1 MCFMKQSYCILSF
14 IFYLITL
21 PTCLVYA
28 QNEVP
33 DNKGKEFWL
42 MFNRNNDNKEINME
56 LFITGDVES
65 TGQVILPDASYLDFL
80 VTPGAVTT
88 VNIPS
93 TFIATLADGIDNKGI
108 HVIAENEITVYGLNH
123 KPFST
128 DAFLGLPVDVS
139 GKEYLV
145 MSNSTYSPNSS
156 TSSVFGVVATM
167 DNTEVTIVPSS
178 NTKNR
183 TAGVPY
189 QITLQKGETYQL
201 AADVFFADLT
211 GSIITSNNPIS
222 VFSGHTCGNEP
233 LFTDGC
239 DHMIEQIPPVTTLG
253 KSFVTVPLATRR
265 AGDVFRIVATE
276 DDTNVSVN
284 GNNGYAEIF
293 SLDKGEFKI
302 LNVPSNV
309 YSKIESNHAILVAQ
323 LSKGQRSDNVPSD
336 PFLMLVPP
344 IEQFQNHYKV
354 STPVT
359 GFDKHFINLAVPI
372 YQKDKIELDGSFLD
386 PSIFTDIPGSAHAG
400 AQVEVDEGMHNIT
413 GELPFVA
420 FMYGFGSFESYGYPG
435 GHSLASVEQVRS
447 INLDL
452 VEEAQQG
459 ITYCFNATVKD
470 DNEIPIFGV
479 RVDFEVQGPNEK
491 IGFAV
496 TNEQGIANFCFDAI
510 RPGTNKI
517 IATVGST
524 ETATIIETEKTP
536 VPTTIT
542 FLEYVVQGIV
552 GEEICLGA
560 TILDQFGMP
569 LGGEEVSFDVN
580 GLFYSTA
587 ITDEDGRIV
596 FCQTPDDMG
605 DLIVTAYFEGGES
618 TEATIIAG
626 YVSEDLKIESF
637 WWVDASTNTIISE
650 IKAGDKIPY
659 STIKDKKL
667 TIVVT
672 SDPEIVGSVKME
684 MEYLTSCPTC
694 AIENYTITENIIPY
708 SLYGDVKGRYVGYG
722 FSPGSYALTA
732 TPYETR
738 YHTGNQGLKATINFE
753 VLFDSSIDGFTLINA
768 TNDTDIREIMDGDII
783 DLSSFKGK
791 KFNVRA
797 NVPLN
802 QQQGGVGMEISGPV
816 NFSQFEKLE
825 PMALF
830 MDTNGDYAGKELPE
844 GNYALSAT
852 AFPFNSSTNRGM
864 GGETVTIN
872 FEVMILGSKVDKL
885 TLVNADTDKDI
896 MTIMEGT
903 YIDLNQYKD
912 VKLNIRADGKGDD
925 IAAMTFQLSGAKNYN
940 WTERK
945 APYAIFGDLP
955 AEDYNGKYFKEGNYK
970 LMVTPYNSDNV
981 MGERLTVNF
990 VAGFNLRDNLRVNSE
1005 ALNQLESMSSEREA
1019 NAESLEED
1027 LKVYPQ
1033 PAQNFVNIVY
1043 PSFIRED
1050 AMVMI
1055 YKGNGQLIHGAQM
1068 GNTANFNFG
1077 SYGSGLY
1084 LIHVTN
1090 GERIISKK
1098 VFIY

>member
-1 MCFMKQSYCILSF
+1 
-14 IFYLITL
+14 
-21 PTCLVYA
+21 
-28 QNEVP
+28 
-33 DNKGKEFWL
+33 
-42 MFNRNNDNKEINME
+42 ME

-123 KPFST
+123 KPLST
-128 DAFLGLPVDVS
+128 DGFLGLPVDVL

-183 TAGVPY
+183 KAGVPF
-189 QITLQKGETYQL
+189 QISLQKGETYQL

-265 AGDVFRIVATE
+265 AGDVFRIVATV

-284 GNNGYAEIF
+284 GNNGYAEVF
-293 SLDKGEFKI
+293 SLDKGGFKI

-323 LSKGQRSDNVPSD
+323 LSKGQGSDNVSAD

-344 IEQFQNHYKV
+344 MEQFQNHYKV
-354 STPVT
+354 STPTT

-372 YQKDKIELDGSFLD
+372 SQKDKIELDGSFLD
-386 PSIFTDIPGSAHAG
+386 SSIFTDIPGSTHAG
-400 AQVEVDEGMHNIT
+400 AQLEIDEGHHNIS
-413 GELPFVA
+413 GDLPFVA
-420 FMYGFGSFESYGYPG
+420 FVYGFSSFDSYGYPG
-435 GHSLASVEQVRS
+435 GQSLASVEQVRN
-447 INLDL
+447 INLNL
-452 VEEAQQG
+452 VEEAQQET
-459 ITYCFNATVKD
+459 TYCFNATVTD
-470 DNEIPIFGV
+470 GNEMPVFGV

-496 TNEQGIANFCFDAI
+496 TNEQGIANFCFDGVI
-510 RPGTNKI
+510 LGTNNI
-517 IATVGST
+517 IAKVGSN
-524 ETATIIETEKTP
+524 EAATIIEREKIP

-542 FLEYVVQGIV
+542 FLEYVVEGIV
-552 GEEICLGA
+552 GEEICLAA
-560 TILDQFGMP
+560 TVLDQFGMP
-569 LGGEEVSFDVN
+569 LGGEEVFFDVN
-580 GLFYSTA
+580 GVSYGTV
-587 ITDEDGRIV
+587 ITDENGRIA
-596 FCQTPDDMG
+596 FCQTPDEMG
-605 DLIVTAYFEGGES
+605 DLIVTAYFEDGES

-637 WWVDASTNTIISE
+637 WLVDAGKNTIISE
-650 IKAGDKIPY
+650 IMDGDKIPY

-684 MEYLTSCPTC
+684 MEYLTRCPTC
-694 AIENYTITENIIPY
+694 AVENYTITENVIPY

-722 FSPGSYALTA
+722 FSPGSYSLTA
-732 TPYETR
+732 TPYETK
-738 YHTGNQGLKATINFE
+738 YHTGNQGLKARINFE
-753 VLFDSSIDGFTLINA
+753 VFFDSSIDGFTLINA

-816 NFSQFEKLE
+816 NFSQFEKVKPL
-825 PMALF
+825 ALF

-844 GNYALSAT
+844 ENYALSAT
-852 AFPFNSSTNRGM
+852 AFPFNSSTYSGI
-864 GGETVTIN
+864 GGETLTVN
-872 FEVMILGSKVDKL
+872 FEVIHNSKIDKF

-912 VKLNIRADGKGDD
+912 VKLNIRADGKGEH
-925 IAAMTFQLSGAKNYN
+925 IAAVTFQLSGAKNYN

-945 APYAIFGDLP
+945 APYAIYGDLP
-955 AEDYNGKYFKEGNYK
+955 GEDYNGKYFEEGTYK
-970 LMVTPYNSDNV
+970 LMVTPYNSDNT

-990 VAGFNLRDNLRVNSE
+990 SSGYHGGDNLRINSE
-1005 ALNQLESMSSEREA
+1005 SLNQLEINSSEGEA
-1019 NAESLEED
+1019 NTESLEED

-1033 PAQNFVNIVY
+1033 PSQNFVNIIY
-1043 PSFIRED
+1043 PSFLRED
-1050 AMVMI
+1050 AIVMI

-1084 LIHVTN
+1084 MIQVN
-1090 GERIISKK
+1090 DGERMISKK